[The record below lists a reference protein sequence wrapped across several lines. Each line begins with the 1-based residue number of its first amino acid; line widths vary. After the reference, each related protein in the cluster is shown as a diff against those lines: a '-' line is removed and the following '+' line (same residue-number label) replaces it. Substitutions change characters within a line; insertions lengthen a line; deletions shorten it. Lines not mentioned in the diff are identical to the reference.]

1 MRLPHDSLLGT
12 IIAGITLTV
21 VLFFVIKILISGS

>member
-1 MRLPHDSLLGT
+1 MRLPHDSLPGT

-21 VLFFVIKILISGS
+21 VLFVVVKILISG